1 MDVDR
6 TLEMIR
12 SMIALYEAES
22 DSFDG
27 EILAE
32 NVAALDEWITRHGF
46 LPADWTRDGA
56 TVNR

>member
-1 MDVDR
+1 
-6 TLEMIR
+6 MIR